1 MPKYEVVTSPGVDY
15 PVGKVFETDKL
26 HKVMFQHVKPVDS
39 KRAAAKV
46 EPPTLDTD
54 FTLAEGLDGS
64 TYEEA
69 LSLNGL
75 HGKTVTDP
83 EKVEDPDK
91 EAKESPEKVKAP
103 AKAKQNGPGANS

>member
-15 PVGKVFETDKL
+15 PVGKVFETNNL
-26 HKVMFQHVKPVDS
+26 HKVMFQHVKLVDG

-46 EPPTLDTD
+46 EPPTLDAD

-75 HGKTVTDP
+75 HGKTAEP
-83 EKVEDPDK
+83 PPGEDK
-91 EAKESPEKVKAP
+91 ETPAP
-103 AKAKQNGPGANS
+103 AKTVTKTKPKQDGPGANT

>member
-15 PVGKVFETDKL
+15 PVGKIFETDKL
-26 HKVMFQHVKPVDS
+26 HKVMFQHVKPVDG

-46 EPPTLDTD
+46 EPPTLDAD

-69 LSLNGL
+69 LALNGL
-75 HGKTVTDP
+75 HGKTVTEP
-83 EKVEDPDK
+83 EKVGG
-91 EAKESPEKVKAP
+91 PEKDVKDPAEKAKAP